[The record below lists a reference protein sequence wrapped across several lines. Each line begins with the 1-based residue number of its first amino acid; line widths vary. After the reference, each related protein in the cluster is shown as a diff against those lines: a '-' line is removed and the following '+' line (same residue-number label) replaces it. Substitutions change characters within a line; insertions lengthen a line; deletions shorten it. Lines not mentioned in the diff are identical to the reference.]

1 MKRFTI
7 LGLILVFVSITMLG
21 CQPQDNKDD
30 NNKIDL
36 KDEIKE
42 VNIFQSNEFKK
53 EKSDLIVSSSEID
66 NTEIFETVKT
76 IINDA
81 IKQAGIVSMTEPNY
95 DLQIVY
101 EDGSTKELYLWLME
115 VEDGKGSLMEV
126 EDTHIVYTFSEE
138 LNAKLIDLIKSIN

>member
-7 LGLILVFVSITMLG
+7 LGFILVFVSITMLG
-21 CQPQDNKDD
+21 CQSEDNKDS
-30 NNKIDL
+30 NNKINL

-42 VNIFQSNEFKK
+42 INIFQSNDFKK
-53 EKSDLIVSSSEID
+53 EDSDLIVSSGDID

-81 IKQAGIVSMTEPNY
+81 VKQAGIVDMTEPNY

-101 EDGSTKELYLWLME
+101 EDDSTKELYLWLME
-115 VEDGKGSLMEV
+115 VADGKGSLMEV
-126 EDTHIVYTFSEE
+126 EETHLVYTFSKE
-138 LNAKLIDLIKSIN
+138 LNAKLIDLIKPK